1 MDGRQKGSRV
11 MKWNSPYILLLVATC
26 LWGGNFV
33 VGKVLVTEIPPIT
46 LALFRW
52 SIALLCLIPFLGR
65 TLWQRKDI
73 YLQNWKTVLFLS
85 LTGVAGFNTFVY
97 IAVQYTDAINASLMN
112 AATPIIIVLLSMLFL
127 REKFS
132 GFRGIGIIISLVGV
146 LWIIGHGSMAAIL
159 SLSFNQGDL
168 WMLLAVFLWALYS
181 IGVRKS
187 VGKFKANE
195 MLLITVFVSVMVLIP
210 CSIIELAVTKRIVSG
225 SWDTIV
231 GVFYIGIFAS
241 LIAFSCWN
249 KAVAAIGPSRCASF
263 LNFIPMFSAIFATLF
278 TGEHIRLYHGVGTIL
293 ILSGVYVTTRTAAG
307 RHAFN
312 K

>member
-1 MDGRQKGSRV
+1 
-11 MKWNSPYILLLVATC
+11 MKWNSPYILLMVATC

-52 SIALLCLIPFLGR
+52 SIALLCLVPILGR
-65 TLWQRKDI
+65 VVWQRREV
-73 YLQNWKTVLFLS
+73 YLQHWKTVLFLS

-97 IAVQYTDAINASLMN
+97 IAVQYTEAINASLMN
-112 AATPIIIVLLSMLFL
+112 AATPIIIVLLSMFFL

-132 GFRGIGIIISLVGV
+132 GLRGLGIVISLVGV
-146 LWIIGHGSMAAIL
+146 LWIIGHGSLEAIS

-187 VGKFKANE
+187 AGKFKANE
-195 MLLITVFVSVMVLIP
+195 MLFITVAASVIILMP
-210 CSIIELAVTKRIVSG
+210 SSIVELAATKRTVSG
-225 SWDTIV
+225 SWDTIA

-241 LIAFSCWN
+241 LVAFSCWN
-249 KAVAAIGPSRCASF
+249 KAVSIIGPSRCASF

-278 TGEHIRLYHGVGTIL
+278 TGEQIRLYHVMGTLL
-293 ILSGVYVTTRTAAG
+293 ILSGVYVTTRTAAA